1 MVYIIIYVSKYNNKS
16 ISLQLYNQNYNLIFT
31 PTFLA
36 IFLLKYVN
44 SKSVNVVVESKK
56 KDEEK
61 IIFLSNSVIL
71 AFEYGLNRI
80 IKNIIT
86 KYFNADCMVGKY
98 FVMELK

>member
-1 MVYIIIYVSKYNNKS
+1 
-16 ISLQLYNQNYNLIFT
+16 
-31 PTFLA
+31 
-36 IFLLKYVN
+36 
-44 SKSVNVVVESKK
+44 VVVESKK
-56 KDEEK
+56 KDDEK

-98 FVMELK
+98 FVTELK